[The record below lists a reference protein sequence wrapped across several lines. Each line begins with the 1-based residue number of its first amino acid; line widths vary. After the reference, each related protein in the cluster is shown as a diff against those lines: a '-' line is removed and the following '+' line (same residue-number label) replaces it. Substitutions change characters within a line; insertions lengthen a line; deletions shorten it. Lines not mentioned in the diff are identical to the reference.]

1 MRSLRGAHIADGLP
15 EDAHAQ
21 DELVSTPAM
30 AATPLPPLMASR
42 ATPAWRA
49 AQCPYLQMEGLAG
62 GGAAVGSQGRRRMD
76 LGEEGG
82 RSVGREAD

>member
-30 AATPLPPLMASR
+30 AATPLPLLMASR
-42 ATPAWRA
+42 ATPVWRA
-49 AQCPYLQMEGLAG
+49 AQCRYL
-62 GGAAVGSQGRRRMD
+62 
-76 LGEEGG
+76 
-82 RSVGREAD
+82 

>member
-1 MRSLRGAHIADGLP
+1 MRSLRGAHIPDGLP

-30 AATPLPPLMASR
+30 AATPLPSLMASR
-42 ATPAWRA
+42 ATPVWRA
-49 AQCPYLQMEGLAG
+49 AKCPYLQMEVLAG
-62 GGAAVGSQGRRRMD
+62 GGTAVGSQGRRRTD
-76 LGEEGG
+76 LGKEGG